1 MQIALALYPKFTM
14 LDIVEAARATLADT
28 LSDESVLRVTGG
40 VR

>member
-14 LDIVEAARATLADT
+14 LDIVGPFQVLADT